1 MCRYKCDLSIGDQG
15 REGSTT
21 GTPKTTRQQRENSWN
36 PFASD
41 KANSRIWKL
50 VVLDSGFCVLQG
62 LVELKKLGVFAHALT
77 NKRRYWSKHVKGDDI
92 IQHFANKEVG
102 SADAL
107 RGQLDG
113 VPVYIYGMKEPDYT
127 MMLMATYGTSAEQ
140 GDEKA
145 RNFMDGGS
153 KVVKKFKYPEVVYN
167 HYQFRDVINNNN
179 SMRMSP
185 ISMEETWMT
194 SQWANRV
201 FCFLL
206 AVMVV
211 NIQNAGCYFLN
222 LMKVDALKARKLI
235 AEQLI
240 HNKYLRKPDKKCM
253 SQRKNTNAD
262 CHLIALPPHKKF
274 KQSKEVF
281 DNTKYNHWKCTCGDA
296 RVRTYCQCTPITFY
310 CVNIMQRTAL
320 RRIDAITKRS
330 RIQLFLKASYL

>member
-1 MCRYKCDLSIGDQG
+1 
-15 REGSTT
+15 
-21 GTPKTTRQQRENSWN
+21 
-36 PFASD
+36 
-41 KANSRIWKL
+41 
-50 VVLDSGFCVLQG
+50 
-62 LVELKKLGVFAHALT
+62 
-77 NKRRYWSKHVKGDDI
+77 
-92 IQHFANKEVG
+92 
-102 SADAL
+102 
-107 RGQLDG
+107 
-113 VPVYIYGMKEPDYT
+113 
-127 MMLMATYGTSAEQ
+127 
-140 GDEKA
+140 
-145 RNFMDGGS
+145 MDGGS

-167 HYQFRDVINNNN
+167 HYQFRDVIDNNN
-179 SMRMSP
+179 SMRMSL

-222 LMKVDALKARKLI
+222 LMKVDALKAHKLI

-240 HNKYLRKPDKKCM
+240 HNKYLRKPDEKCM

-296 RVRTYCQCTPITFY
+296 HVRTYCQCTPGTFY

-330 RIQLFLKASYL
+330 RIQLFFKKHPICRTVQLCRISITCVSCYIYKCRTEKGLFKICLDHFSVGQFVHKK